1 MGPSVPIGY
10 ALRCPCVPSA
20 SGRDIPQDF
29 VCGRGCS
36 SPSIQRCSVWEEM
49 DLRASTYLGDPV
61 AAPATRRHGWRLGGR
76 FRRRILGLTII
87 SMIGVGLSPT
97 SVSAASTFYVDCSS
111 GSDGNSGTSTSSAW
125 RSVSRANAAPMT
137 PGSRLLFKRGCT
149 WSGTAL
155 LAKWIGTSTS
165 PITIGAYGSGNRP
178 LFQNAQDQVY
188 IRGSWLVIEGLA
200 ARADPVTRDT
210 QCENA
215 PAGRRTGFRLVAG
228 AQRNILRDLT
238 ADDLFIGIWVDRDAH
253 HNTVRSNVLRNNR
266 MKSDNWT
273 SDAGAVGISLIGDDN
288 EIAYNTISGS
298 DVCSR
303 FYGRDGSAVEVYGGQ
318 RNRIH
323 HNRAINNNNF
333 TELGNPRSSD
343 NTFAYN
349 VVTST
354 LRDGHFLTTRG
365 GSDTKYGP
373 VYRTKAYNNT
383 VYLPGAAAYAVQ
395 CVKGCNS
402 SILSFRNNIIW
413 SADRIG
419 YADGA
424 FDEGNNIYWT
434 PGGQPKI
441 YFPTSSSSRR
451 VDPRWVAPG
460 SNDFHLQSGSPAVN
474 TGSNAALQMGFNLD
488 FDGVGVP
495 QGGTVDI
502 GAFERG
508 SSSSPPPPPP
518 TTTTVASDAF
528 SRTVSNGWGNADLGG
543 AYTHFGSSASF
554 AVQGGAG
561 LMRMSPDQSR
571 GATLFDAPA
580 RDLDVRLRL
589 STDVVPAGDGNWI
602 YLVTRR
608 STDGSE
614 YRTKLR
620 LLSDGRVLVGISRTS
635 GGVESPIAVEAVSG
649 VSFSAGSYLEV
660 RASVTGSGPTTLRL
674 KVWRSGQAEPSAWN
688 VTSTDGTG
696 ALQDAGAVALLSY
709 LPGNGRSATLRFDDL
724 VVRRP

>member
-1 MGPSVPIGY
+1 MAAD
-10 ALRCPCVPSA
+10 ALTGVQR
-20 SGRDIPQDF
+20 RDL
-29 VCGRGCS
+29 
-36 SPSIQRCSVWEEM
+36 WEEM
-49 DLRASTYLGDPV
+49 DLSASTQLDHTV
-61 AAPATRRHGWRLGGR
+61 APSVRRRRWRLGSR
-76 FRRRILGLTII
+76 LQARMWGLTLMA
-87 SMIGVGLSPT
+87 SVLGVGLSPT
-97 SVSAASTFYVDCSS
+97 SVFAASTFYVDCSGGNDS
-111 GSDGNSGTSTSSAW
+111 NSGTSTSSAW

-155 LAKWIGTSTS
+155 LAKWTGTATS

-178 LFQNAQDQVY
+178 LFQNAQDQLY
-188 IRGSWLVIEGLA
+188 IRGSWLIIEGLA

-238 ADDLFIGIWVDRDAH
+238 ADDLFIGIWVDHDAH

-266 MKSDNWT
+266 MKSDIWT
-273 SDAGAVGISLIGDDN
+273 SDAGAVGISLHGDDN
-288 EIAYNTISGS
+288 DISYNTISGS

-318 RNRIH
+318 RNRVH
-323 HNRAINNNNF
+323 HNRAMNNNNF
-333 TELGNPRSSD
+333 TELGNPRSAD

-365 GSDTKYGP
+365 GSDQKYGP
-373 VYRTKAYNNT
+373 VYRTKAYNNS

-395 CVKGCNS
+395 CVKGCSS

-419 YADGA
+419 YADAA

-441 YFPTSSSSRR
+441 YFPISSSSRK
-451 VDPRWVAPG
+451 VDPRWIAPG
-460 SNDFHLQSGSPAVN
+460 SGDFHLQSGSPAIN

-488 FDGVGVP
+488 FDGVAVP
-495 QGGTVDI
+495 QGGVVDI

-508 SSSSPPPPPP
+508 SGSSPPPPPP
-518 TTTTVASDAF
+518 PPTTTVASDAF
-528 SRTVSNGWGNADLGG
+528 SRTLSSGWGNADLGG
-543 AYTHFGSSASF
+543 PYTHFGPATSF
-554 AVQGGAG
+554 AVQAGAG
-561 LMRMSPDQSR
+561 LMRMSPNQSH
-571 GATLFDAPA
+571 GATLFNTSV
-580 RDLDVRLRL
+580 RDVDVRFRV
-589 STDVVPAGDGNWI
+589 SADVLPAGDGNWI
-602 YLVTRR
+602 YLVSRR

-620 LLSDGRVLVGISRTS
+620 LLSDGRVLVGTS
-635 GGVESPIAVEAVSG
+635 KTSSGVESPIAVEVASG
-649 VSFSAGSYLEV
+649 VTFSVGSYLEV
-660 RASVTGSGPTTLRL
+660 RASVTGAGPTTLRL

-688 VTSTDGTG
+688 ITGTDGTG

-709 LPGNGRSATLRFDDL
+709 LPGNGRAATLRFDDL